1 MIQIKNGTHAP
12 ESGGE
17 AHTQREILS
26 QPGLWQEVYHLI
38 TTQSVAI
45 ENFLKPVLEN
55 DNLRIVLTG
64 AGTSG
69 YIGDAAQGTLQQIW
83 QRPVQAVP
91 TTEIVTQPG
100 SAFIRSVPTLLIS
113 FARSGNSPESV
124 ETVKLANSCCDEVY
138 HLIITCNGEGALA
151 KMSAASPEKVYCIV
165 LPEATNDKS
174 LAMTSSFTC
183 MLLTSLLVANVATL
197 DDEFSKV
204 RRIVE
209 QGNTIIENISLL
221 ESLVLKGFRRV
232 VFLGSGEMLGIARE
246 CHLKLLELT
255 DGKQVCMS
263 DSFLGFR
270 HGPRAFVNENTLLVY
285 LFSRNPHILRYE
297 RDLAEDTA
305 RDVRAIES
313 LLIGGPEELQLP
325 NSSKITLNIDP
336 ENPYQ
341 MIPVAL
347 VGQLMGYYSAV
358 HSGINPD
365 SPSTSG
371 SISRVVQGVNIYQE
385 HDAKS

>member
-1 MIQIKNGTHAP
+1 MHKNETTEL
-12 ESGGE
+12 ESSAE

-26 QPGLWQEVYHLI
+26 QPELWQEVYQLVKDE
-38 TTQSVAI
+38 SEAI
-45 ENFLKPVLEN
+45 GGFLGPVLQKE
-55 DNLRIVLTG
+55 DLRIVLTG

-69 YIGDAAQGTLQQIW
+69 YIGDAAQGTLQKVW
-83 QRPVQAVP
+83 RRPVQAVP
-91 TTEIVTQPG
+91 TTEIVTQPN
-100 SAFIRSVPTLLIS
+100 SVFIRTVPTLLVS

-124 ETVKLANSCCDEVY
+124 EAVRLANACCDEIY

-151 KMSAASPEKVYCIV
+151 NMNASGPDRFYRIV

-183 MLLTSLLVANVATL
+183 MLLSVLLVAQVDAL
-197 DDEFSKV
+197 DEEFEKIQ
-204 RRIVE
+204 RIAE
-209 QGNTIIENISLL
+209 QGNVILEKRSLL
-221 ESLVLKGFRRV
+221 KNLVLSGFERV
-232 VFLGSGEMLGIARE
+232 VFLGSGEFLGIARE

-263 DSFLGFR
+263 DSFLAFR
-270 HGPRAFVNENTLLVY
+270 HGPRAFVNDNTLMVY

-297 RDLAEDTA
+297 RDLVEDIS
-305 RDVRAIES
+305 RDARAIYS
-313 LLIGGPEELQLP
+313 LQIGGVDGLALP
-325 NSSKITLNIDP
+325 NSSKIELNIDP
-336 ENPYQ
+336 ENQYQ
-341 MIPVAL
+341 MIPATL

-365 SPSTSG
+365 SPSVSG

-385 HDAKS
+385 